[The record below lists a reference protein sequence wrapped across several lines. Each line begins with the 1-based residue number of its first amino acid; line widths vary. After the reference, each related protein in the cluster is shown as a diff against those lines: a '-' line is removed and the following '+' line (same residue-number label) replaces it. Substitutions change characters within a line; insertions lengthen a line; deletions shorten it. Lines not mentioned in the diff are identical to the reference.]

1 MSQNILD
8 DASDLFQYGGDTWGV
23 DHTDD
28 PFTPQYQD
36 GTFHTT
42 TVHMAWSRVCWEG
55 TGIKIHGAKR
65 DNHGFYAVSVD
76 NAEPQLFDGYSKKEQ
91 IKAELYVADGL
102 EWGQHEL
109 TIWNVNKFNFIKNHI
124 WLDVDFATIDG
135 SGISCDGLP
144 EITAVPQDSGNS
156 TTSVS
161 VTSADT
167 TTTPNSTISA
177 FTVEPTTTST
187 VGVTTTLSSSS
198 SVSPT
203 TTVRLGSTLAS
214 SMSNSV
220 SSASNSTAPT
230 ASSTGASSAGQQVAI
245 PGFEGQIALAGL
257 VGFYF
262 FRIFL

>member
-28 PFTPQYQD
+28 PFTPQYQE

-65 DNHGFYAVSVD
+65 DNHGLYAVSID
-76 NAEPQLFDGYSKKEQ
+76 NAEPEVLDGYSKKEQ

-102 EWGQHEL
+102 EWGQHQL

-135 SGISCDGLP
+135 NAISCDGLP
-144 EITAVPQDSGNS
+144 EITAVPQDPGNS
-156 TTSVS
+156 TSSVS
-161 VTSADT
+161 VTSAGSNT
-167 TTTPNSTISA
+167 TSNSTISA
-177 FTVEPTTTST
+177 FTVDPTTTNT
-187 VGVTTTLSSSS
+187 VGLTTILSS

-203 TTVRLGSTLAS
+203 TTVQLSLTTS
-214 SMSNSV
+214 
-220 SSASNSTAPT
+220 SSASNSLASISDSTAPS
-230 ASSTGASSAGQQVAI
+230 ASSTGASNGAQRWDA
-245 PGFEGQIALAGL
+245 PGIEGQIAIAGMI
-257 VGFYF
+257 GYYM
-262 FRIFL
+262 FRIFM